1 MVSMDQFKRGVARY
15 LDDEF
20 TNKISGWQ
28 KWVFG
33 AGAAMYL
40 ENLSAS
46 VEKLRQNEMVKALN
60 IIDSNGNVDAEKLHR
75 YFLKQAQK
83 GPVTFTIP
91 MIGTVTLSESDVDKL
106 YNCVMQA

>member
-15 LDDEF
+15 LDEEF

-40 ENLSAS
+40 ENLTGS
-46 VEKLRQNEMVKALN
+46 VDKLRQHEMVKPLN
-60 IIDSNGNVDAEKLHR
+60 VIDSYGNVDAEKLHK

-83 GPVTFTIP
+83 GPVTFHIP
-91 MIGTVTLSESDVDKL
+91 MIGPVTISEADVDKL
-106 YNCVMQA
+106 YNCIMQA